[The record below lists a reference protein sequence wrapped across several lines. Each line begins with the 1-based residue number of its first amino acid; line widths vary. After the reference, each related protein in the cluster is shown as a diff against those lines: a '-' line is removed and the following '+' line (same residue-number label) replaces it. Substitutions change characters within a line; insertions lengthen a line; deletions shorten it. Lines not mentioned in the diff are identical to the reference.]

1 MRICDNRQSVGKI
14 WAQSRNGGGVAVLR
28 PHRMKIR
35 ERSAL
40 DYHSH
45 PRPGKISIA
54 PTKPSDTQLDLSL
67 AYTPGVADACL
78 EILRDPRLA
87 GRYTS
92 RSNLV
97 AVVSNGSAVLGLGNI
112 GPLAGKP
119 VMEGKAVLFKRFAD
133 IDVFDLELNTAD
145 PAEIVRVVELLEPTF
160 GGINLEDIKAPE
172 CFHVEEELR
181 KRVRIP
187 VFHDDQHGTAIIS
200 GAALLNA
207 AEIAG
212 KDLGSLR
219 VVINGAGASGLACAD
234 LYVRL
239 GVDPANLLLLDSRGV
254 IHAERVDGMNR
265 FKERFA
271 ASTPLRTLEEA
282 IKGADVFVGL
292 SMANVLTP
300 EMLLSMEDKPIVFA
314 LANPDPEIEY
324 GLARAT
330 RADAIIATGRSDHP
344 NQVNNVLCFPPVFRA
359 ALDVE
364 ATGINEEMELAAV
377 RALAD
382 MAKHPVPDSVRRIY
396 TSERLGFGPQ
406 YIIPKPFDPR
416 VTPEV
421 ASKVAE
427 VAIRSGIAAKSIE
440 AEEYRQSLTVRL
452 DSSQEVFQAILDRAK
467 EDPRRL
473 VMPEGEH
480 EKILRAAFV
489 LRQEHIAKPVLLGD
503 RERILRKAEE
513 LMLPTDG
520 WEIIEPQHAPGLE
533 RYAQSLFRLRQ
544 RKGCTYDGARE
555 MLRDRIAF
563 ACMMVRSGDADGVVA
578 GITQHYPDTL
588 RTALRII
595 DRRSGVR
602 RASGLYM
609 MIRKRKIYLLAD
621 TTVNI
626 DPSPEDLAEI
636 ALLAARRGRR
646 LGITPRVA
654 LLSFANFGSARSP
667 DSERVRQAVEICSRL
682 DPELIVD
689 GEMQADTALDPD
701 IPGEFFPFSRLQSE
715 ANVLVFPN
723 LAAANIAYKLLRQF
737 AGARSVGPILMGMD
751 KPVAVLQRGFNVDE
765 VITLAAVAVHD
776 AQESIPSVS
785 GDSPAVGHG
794 KDAP

>member
-1 MRICDNRQSVGKI
+1 
-14 WAQSRNGGGVAVLR
+14 
-28 PHRMKIR
+28 MKIQKK
-35 ERSAL
+35 SAL
-40 DYHSH
+40 HYHSH

-54 PTKPSDTQLDLSL
+54 PTKPSDTQIDLSL
-67 AYTPGVADACL
+67 AYSPGVAEACL
-78 EILRDPRLA
+78 EIVRDPRLA

-145 PAEIVRVVELLEPTF
+145 PDEIIRVVELLEPTF

-181 KRVRIP
+181 KRVSIP

-200 GAALLNA
+200 GAALINA

-219 VVINGAGASGLACAD
+219 VVINGAGASGIACAD
-234 LYVRL
+234 LYLKL
-239 GVDPANLLLLDSRGV
+239 GVDPSNLLLLDSRGV
-254 IHAERVDGMNR
+254 IHTDRVDGMNR

-271 ASTPLRTLEEA
+271 ADTELRTLEEA
-282 IKGADVFVGL
+282 TKGADVFVGL
-292 SMANVLTP
+292 SKPDVLTT
-300 EMLLSMEDKPIVFA
+300 EMLLSMADSPIVFA

-324 GLARAT
+324 GLATAT
-330 RADAIIATGRSDHP
+330 REDAIIATGRSDHP
-344 NQVNNVLCFPPVFRA
+344 NQVNNVLCFPSLFRG

-364 ATGINEEMELAAV
+364 ATSINSEMELAAV

-382 MAKHPVPDSVRRIY
+382 LAKDPVPDSVRRIY
-396 TSERLGFGPQ
+396 TSEQLGFGPQ

-416 VTPEV
+416 VTPEI

-427 VAIRSGIAAKSIE
+427 VAISSGAASKRIE
-440 AEEYRQSLTVRL
+440 LEDYRQALTVRL
-452 DSSQEVFQAILDRAK
+452 DSSQEVYQMILDRAK

-473 VMPEGEH
+473 VMTEGDH

-489 LRQEHIAKPVLLGD
+489 LDQERIARPVLLGNP
-503 RERILRKAEE
+503 ERILRKAEE

-520 WEIIEPQHAPGLE
+520 WEIIEPEHSPRLDQ
-533 RYAQSLFRLRQ
+533 YAQDLFRLRQ
-544 RKGCTYDGARE
+544 RKGCTYEDAHE

-563 ACMMVRSGDADGVVA
+563 GCMMVRSGDADGVVA
-578 GITQHYPDTL
+578 GITRHYPETL

-595 DRRSGVR
+595 DRRAGVR
-602 RASGLYM
+602 KVSGLYM
-609 MIRKRKIYLLAD
+609 MIRQRKIYLLAD

-636 ALLAARRGRR
+636 AMLAARRARR
-646 LGITPRVA
+646 LGIVPHVA
-654 LLSFANFGSARSP
+654 LLSFSNFGSARNP
-667 DSERVRQAVEICSRL
+667 DSERVTQAAEICSRL
-682 DPELIVD
+682 DPGLIVD

-701 IPGEFFPFSRLQSE
+701 ISEEFFPFSKLQSE
-715 ANVLVFPN
+715 ANVLIFPN

-737 AGARSVGPILMGMD
+737 AGARSVGPILMGMA
-751 KPVAVLQRGFNVDE
+751 KPVAVLQKGYNVEE
-765 VITLAAVAVHD
+765 VITLSAVAVHD
-776 AQESIPSVS
+776 AQEGHVAHS
-785 GDSPAVGHG
+785 AVAA
-794 KDAP
+794 D